1 MIHKLQYD
9 LLREDWA
16 DYIDQRCVMYCPPAQ
31 FSPEI
36 ESQVIKYSYFAAV
49 STRFLCSPQY
59 TTTTTKT
66 INGLNMRGYA
76 LDNGAYLCHTKQQP
90 FDHDAFEK
98 YLNTF
103 AVFADWVVL
112 PDVVCDKEKTL
123 ALADRYIEKIQ
134 AKHQGIKML
143 IVWQDRMCRSD
154 LLRFV
159 SSGIGVF
166 IGGSTEGKLK
176 NMEWIANM
184 CKEFDVWCHVGRV
197 NTLQRL
203 NHVLN
208 CGANSFDGSGI
219 VRFLPTLR
227 LLACRLIQERDQL
240 SFFEKKTMSY
250 DFLHDWLQKV
260 RGL

>member
-1 MIHKLQYD
+1 MINKLQYD
-9 LLREDWA
+9 LLREDWG

-31 FSPEI
+31 YSPDI
-36 ESQVIKYSYFAAV
+36 QSQVTKYSYFASV

-59 TTTTTKT
+59 TVPTPKT
-66 INGLNMRGYA
+66 IKGLNMRGYA

-90 FDHDAFEK
+90 FDHDAFEQ
-98 YLNTF
+98 YLDQY
-103 AVFADWVVL
+103 AAFADWVVL
-112 PDVVCDKEKTL
+112 PDVVCDKEQTL

-143 IVWQDRMCRSD
+143 IVWQDNMSKAD

-159 SSGIGVF
+159 SDGVGVF
-166 IGGSTEGKLK
+166 IGGSTEGKLQ
-176 NMEWIANM
+176 NMKWIADM
-184 CKEFDVWCHVGRV
+184 CKEFGVWCHVGRV

-203 NHVLN
+203 NHVLK

-227 LLACRLIQERDQL
+227 LLACRLMQERDQL
-240 SFFEKKTMSY
+240 SLFGKDTMTHE
-250 DFLHDWLQKV
+250 FLNTWLQKK
-260 RGL
+260 RAL